1 MGTEVGGVYP
11 YDVTVMRREDEGFG
25 FVIISSVTKGVS
37 FIGNFTQPAAIFT
50 PWPLIPNPFSPFIIP
65 FPAPFDSMAPAWHPH
80 GSRINSWQP
89 IHIPSGIVSVPDVEK
104 PNQDKSA
111 GRGWLRREAVR
122 HQGRDIYWQ
131 PRQLIV

>member
-37 FIGNFTQPAAIFT
+37 FIGNFTQPAAIF

-65 FPAPFDSMAPAWHPH
+65 FPARFDSMAPALSH
-80 GSRINSWQP
+80 S

-122 HQGRDIYWQ
+122 HQGRDIY
-131 PRQLIV
+131 